1 MDSGIVIFFFKTV
14 LYLVTF
20 DPGLILHCTFHIKVT
35 QSPAGHKT
43 DEKVRLGK
51 GWVGRFVEAL
61 IDPRKLVVVPLT

>member
-35 QSPAGHKT
+35 QSPARHKT